1 MAHVWILELSD
12 FQTQNE
18 TGNVFSIISYCTN
31 AKFLIDALMEE
42 TKTLAPKIYDCEY
55 ADDSVLIALS
65 ALFGGLAV

>member
-18 TGNVFSIISYCTN
+18 NGNIFPIISYCTS
-31 AKFLIDALMEE
+31 AKFLIEASMEE

-55 ADDSVLIALS
+55 EDDSVLIALS
-65 ALFGGLAV
+65 ALFGPLGV